1 MIQCDMIWYDTI
13 YYLKLSYPDQSVIC
27 IQPYC
32 RDINLHRRANH
43 LIPGFGRFKHTFK
56 ASVEEFFSP
65 KLLPVLS
72 FSFLLVALSLAV
84 TGDLQSLPFSF
95 LYFFFSFLLFCFL
108 YLFLI
113 NCFAIC
119 LVHYF
124 WTFLLIS
131 LPSSTFLCFFK
142 NLLHHSFIIS
152 SSYIFISASL
162 YFEIYQACFII
173 LISHQCNSDFCISN
187 MMRIIDST
195 LFL

>member
-1 MIQCDMIWYDTI
+1 MPWYSISIGGPIISFQDSDDSNILSKHQWRNFLVRNYCQCCPF
-13 YYLKLSYPDQSVIC
+13 LSYLLHFPLLLQVIYSLC
-27 IQPYC
+27 
-32 RDINLHRRANH
+32 LF
-43 LIPGFGRFKHTFK
+43 L
-56 ASVEEFFSP
+56 FFT
-65 KLLPVLS
+65 L
-72 FSFLLVALSLAV
+72 FS
-84 TGDLQSLPFSF
+84 
-95 LYFFFSFLLFCFL
+95 SFLLFCFL
-108 YLFLI
+108 YLLLI

-142 NLLHHSFIIS
+142 NLLYHSFLIS

-162 YFEIYQACFII
+162 FFEIYQACFII